1 MEPERVGE
9 PGRRLPDGASIQGT
23 GRTLDARLLG
33 RGLARGACGVG
44 LAALAGDGAA
54 GAVVLGGAL
63 GGTALVERLALG
75 WCRRGPG
82 RRWRAAAAAAAGSAA
97 LVVAALAHLVALH
110 DAGSVGF
117 DAGAT
122 SMAVALGAIARL
134 GLLGVL
140 TVGGA
145 VLVLA
150 MPAGASLLMDL
161 ASDSTSEDGT
171 GERASTWLVGGATV
185 AGLLPTL
192 VALGGLPVGPHL
204 GELSLATVA
213 ISLVVGFPIAF
224 VGAAALE
231 VGLLLL
237 LLVVDALGD
246 VTARLV
252 GPVAES

>member
-1 MEPERVGE
+1 MTGE
-9 PGRRLPDGASIQGT
+9 PDARGDSIEEPA
-23 GRTLDARLLG
+23 RTLDARLLG
-33 RGLARGACGVG
+33 RGLARGACGAG

-54 GAVVLGGAL
+54 GALVLGGAL

-75 WCRRGPG
+75 WVRRGAG
-82 RRWRAAAAAAAGSAA
+82 RWRAAAAASAGSAA

-122 SMAVALGAIARL
+122 SMAVALGAVARL

-140 TVGGA
+140 TVAGA

-161 ASDSTSEDGT
+161 AEEDGP
-171 GERASTWLVGGATV
+171 GERASTWLVVGATV
-185 AGLLPTL
+185 AGLLPAL

-204 GELSLATVA
+204 GEVSLATVA

-231 VGLLLL
+231 VGLLLA

-246 VTARLV
+246 LAARLAV
-252 GPVAES
+252 PAAGP